1 MQLSVKHPSVS
12 FFFVSGIA
20 VCFYSFDCVY
30 ILSESLHQMAVMKK
44 SKFMSWL
51 AIKFLF
57 FHAALLA
64 VSFFCDAKQ
73 ISIKSLFYE
82 FPLPSKC
89 ESSALKSN
97 LTAAASRRA
106 SKRSNHIETWLIFL
120 MFSLAIIIGNEEHK
134 KKHFTTRLSEKK
146 LLFCMEIILHK
157 INFNLKSVICAAWI
171 TQKQF
176 AVESRINIAWVIS
189 IYCTLPHVHLLLQ
202 LSGSEWRGPLCR
214 I

>member
-1 MQLSVKHPSVS
+1 MPLFSLFHFSVMPNKFPSNR
-12 FFFVSGIA
+12 
-20 VCFYSFDCVY
+20 Y
-30 ILSESLHQMAVMKK
+30 
-44 SKFMSWL
+44 FMN
-51 AIKFLF
+51 FLF
-57 FHAALLA
+57 HPNVSLRRWNQIWLLQHRGALRNDQIILKLDWSFWCFHWQSLL
-64 VSFFCDAKQ
+64 VT
-73 ISIKSLFYE
+73 KS
-82 FPLPSKC
+82 
-89 ESSALKSN
+89 
-97 LTAAASRRA
+97 
-106 SKRSNHIETWLIFL
+106 W
-120 MFSLAIIIGNEEHK
+120 K